1 MWQKT
6 ESMSQYSEVNMTKD
20 DLLKAIAET
29 GYNVGFGAKKHF
41 ATYDLVEKVPGWISF
56 LSMAFGIYALA
67 FDGLSTKFLSATFVV
82 LGVVGLYVSFYNNE
96 KEEYEKRAVKLTQ
109 LFNQLKALYLN
120 TKSEQSQDLSIY
132 ISEHQRLETEYYSN
146 CLTKQILFSDWYA
159 HYKFFWQHQIEWIDE
174 QKKFKFLR
182 DKVPLSFSVAF
193 ISAIVFTFLYRFE
206 VLSSLCSL
214 LNNG

>member
-1 MWQKT
+1 
-6 ESMSQYSEVNMTKD
+6 MSQYSEVNMTKD

-56 LSMAFGIYALA
+56 LSMIFGIYSLA
-67 FDGLSTKFLSATFVV
+67 FDGLSTKFLSATFAV

-96 KEEYEKRAVKLTQ
+96 KADYEKRAVKLTQ
-109 LFNQLKALYLN
+109 IFNQLKTLYFN
-120 TKSEQSQDLSIY
+120 TKSEQGQDLSTY

-146 CLTKQILFSDWYA
+146 CLTKQILFSDWFA

-174 QKKFKFLR
+174 QKKFNFLR
-182 DKVPLSFSVAF
+182 DKVPLSFSVALIF
-193 ISAIVFTFLYRFE
+193 AIVFAFLYRFE
-206 VLSSLCSL
+206 MLSSLCSV